1 MELNQTPMRTS
12 KNYNINNIKVK
23 SAFFDENNENKPVY
37 NQKMAKNCEFK
48 KFSVKYK
55 NFYYENLQSDNSE
68 EKFDFYL
75 SEELKNQ
82 SRNNYNFSNTFN
94 FNEKI
99 DEPIKISFDFDSEN
113 NVLVDNI
120 TLNFKSGSSSKII
133 LKYSSLSELLNYN
146 NELLK
151 INLDEDASAEIVLV
165 YDLGQSSENY
175 VTIESNIN
183 KNANLNL
190 MIVDFSSKNSI
201 FNYNSKLLGENA
213 KSETDC
219 LYLGFGDSTI
229 DFNILSQIF
238 SPNSTSKIDVVGTL
252 SDNAKKNFKGTI
264 DFKKGS
270 KKSFGTED
278 EYCMLLSK
286 KAKSKALPMLL
297 CNEEDVDGKHSSSVG
312 KVDEKQ
318 LFYIMSRGLSYSEA
332 VKLIIKTKFN
342 KIISKIFDEE
352 LKNEIIE
359 KIDAKI

>member
-23 SAFFDENNENKPVY
+23 SAFFDENNKNKPVF
-37 NQKMAKNCEFK
+37 NQKMVKNCEFNN
-48 KFSVKYK
+48 FSMRYK
-55 NFYYENLQSDNSE
+55 DYYENLQSDNGE

-82 SRNNYNFSNTFN
+82 SKQNYNFSKTFN
-94 FNEKI
+94 FNDSL
-99 DEPIKISFDFDSEN
+99 DEPIKMSFDFNNEN
-113 NVLVDNI
+113 NILIDNI
-120 TLNFKSGSSSKII
+120 TLNFRSGSNSKII

-151 INLDEDASAEIVLV
+151 INLDENSSAEIVLV

-175 VTIESNIN
+175 VNIESNIN

-190 MIVDFSSKNSI
+190 IIVDFSSKNSI
-201 FNYNSKLLGENA
+201 FSHNSKLIGENA
-213 KSETDC
+213 KFETDC
-219 LYLGFGDSTI
+219 LYLGFGESVVDL
-229 DFNILSQIF
+229 NLLSQIF
-238 SPNSTSKIDVVGTL
+238 APSSTSKIDVVGTL
-252 SDNAKKNFKGTI
+252 SDDAKKNFKGTI

-286 KAKSKALPMLL
+286 NARSKALPMLL
-297 CNEEDVDGKHSSSVG
+297 CTEEDVDGKHSSSVG

-332 VKLIIKTKFN
+332 VKLIVKTKFN

-352 LKNEIIE
+352 LKDEILE